1 MAIFHSGRW
10 NTGTNPD
17 LTFVGAGPDSRAP
30 DRRIFEKFPRSQH
43 RRSLIVPPRL
53 ALPVPSKP
61 VKRWN
66 FRKANWSNYNALTN
80 KLAKSLLPPDQ
91 RMWIWPTR
99 ISAMSS
105 EKQPKILSHAIVE
118 ITTYRVGMLSAR
130 TRDVEA
136 VIFQPRPLPH
146 LALPLPLTENEKT
159 TVDNFFNFCGSVAC
173 FLLHF
178 IILKRQK
185 PSFIAI
191 TLPTS
196 LELIVPNYSMFL
208 FLGY

>member
-1 MAIFHSGRW
+1 
-10 NTGTNPD
+10 
-17 LTFVGAGPDSRAP
+17 
-30 DRRIFEKFPRSQH
+30 
-43 RRSLIVPPRL
+43 
-53 ALPVPSKP
+53 
-61 VKRWN
+61 
-66 FRKANWSNYNALTN
+66 
-80 KLAKSLLPPDQ
+80 
-91 RMWIWPTR
+91 
-99 ISAMSS
+99 MSS

-159 TVDNFFNFCGSVAC
+159 TVDNFFNFCGSVPC
-173 FLLHF
+173 LLLHF

-185 PSFIAI
+185 HSFIAI

-208 FLGY
+208 FLRY